1 MVGEAVSAEA
11 PWLVEVA
18 DVEAFAVA
26 QAVGHT
32 AGTREDRRKHVAAAL
47 PEQEVGHW
55 HIDQRESS
63 EGYSRESL
71 GCSFVTT
78 ADLSPLQR
86 LAQRQ

>member
-47 PEQEVGHW
+47 PEQEVEHW
-55 HIDQRESS
+55 HIDQRQSS